1 MLREKVSYRKYMKT
15 QRKAEKQGKKNRTEL
30 CNLRK
35 ASKS

>member
-15 QRKAEKQGKKNRTEL
+15 QRKAEKQGKNRTEL

-35 ASKS
+35 ANKS